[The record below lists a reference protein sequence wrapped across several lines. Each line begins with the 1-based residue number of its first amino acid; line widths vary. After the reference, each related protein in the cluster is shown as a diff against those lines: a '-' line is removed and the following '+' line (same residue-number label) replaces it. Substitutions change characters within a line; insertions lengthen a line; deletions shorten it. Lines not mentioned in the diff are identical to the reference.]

1 MLKKSFELRFL
12 ILFSFIWFEIKQNID
27 KKNLLI
33 QINIYDFWKKNFRT

>member
-12 ILFSFIWFEIKQNID
+12 ILFSFICFEIKQNID